1 MTIYWLLLYL
11 FLSSTVSASSAP
23 WQSAIVKNDFQEE
36 MFKDL
41 PPIVFSGSGRLYSV
55 EAMVAASVSM
65 DDTSA
70 NLCVSVLCLD
80 GVVIL
85 STTPTSP
92 HLDLEIQDE
101 EYPLVLDEEEQHNL
115 STPCAKVAP
124 GLYCATGGNAV
135 DSQLLRDKIHQIAT
149 SLYESMDAG
158 QLVTPSRVS
167 AAKVARYLADHLQRP
182 TQTIS
187 AGSMLAVRIPI
198 FLFIDNN

>member
-1 MTIYWLLLYL
+1 MTIYWLLLQL
-11 FLSSTVSASSAP
+11 LLSSTISASSAP
-23 WQSAIVKNDFQEE
+23 WQSAIVKNVLEE
-36 MFKDL
+36 ETFKDL

-55 EAMVAASVSM
+55 EAMVAASVTM

-70 NLCVSVLCLD
+70 NLCVSVQCPD

-85 STTPTSP
+85 STIPTSP

-101 EYPLVLDEEEQHNL
+101 DYPLILDEEEQHSI
-115 STPCAKVAP
+115 STPCAKIAP

-158 QLVTPSRVS
+158 QLVSSSRVS
-167 AAKVARYLADHLQRP
+167 ASMVARHLADHIQRP

-187 AGSMLAVRIPI
+187 AGSMLAVSNFI
-198 FLFIDNN
+198 FANCFVC